1 MNYEL
6 WCDNESDKKIDTAEA
21 NNIFQTVW
29 REWKLYIEMLDYS
42 EKSLLNKV
50 RLNDYN
56 VYMIIWKMQK
66 NKRDIT

>member
-6 WCDNESDKKIDTAEA
+6 WCDNESDKKIDTAKA